1 MKLFLSFICILTTL
15 LAVPDLVSGNWRYR
29 RQDEGEPADAAA
41 AAKKMCAKCVSAG
54 CKGARSDTM
63 DCSADKMSALGL
75 KDDAKMVWDNAT
87 ADAAEDFDNPEKYTH
102 CLMLQLKDGDT
113 NKAEIRGCVPEKVTV
128 GEEEKEVCALMTGK
142 VKNLV
147 CKVCPSVEVPCN
159 NETSLYDGEATGAA
173 HRLSLDLSIYFWI
186 LSAVLVKILL

>member
-15 LAVPDLVSGNWRYR
+15 LAVPGESPPRLPQSQLSASDLVSGNWRYR

-102 CLMLQLKDGDT
+102 CLMLQLKDG
-113 NKAEIRGCVPEKVTV
+113 
-128 GEEEKEVCALMTGK
+128 GE
-142 VKNLV
+142 
-147 CKVCPSVEVPCN
+147 
-159 NETSLYDGEATGAA
+159 
-173 HRLSLDLSIYFWI
+173 
-186 LSAVLVKILL
+186 